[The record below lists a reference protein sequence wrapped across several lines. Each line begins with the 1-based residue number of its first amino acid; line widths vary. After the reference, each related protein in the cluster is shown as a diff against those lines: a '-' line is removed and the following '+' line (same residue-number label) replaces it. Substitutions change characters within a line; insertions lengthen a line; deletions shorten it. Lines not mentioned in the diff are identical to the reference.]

1 MCVSTHGYRVGVTD
15 LEAVARVRVSSGC
28 PVERLV
34 CHPRLP
40 LVAGLDGERPAV
52 HVWSCEAGQLR
63 ELGSVG
69 AESDGYGDAFG
80 WDRVERTPALAWHP
94 DKPRLVVAGG
104 ECGVVQWTPAGLS
117 TVDGVPPA
125 ADYRSLA
132 FSPDGRTLWASPS
145 SGDEGDAWD
154 SSDVVDLASGAV
166 SSGPPWDTGVAQHPG
181 GGVVVTLT
189 SDQGA
194 THGLFARVDPGAAP
208 GAMRLLRR
216 ALILDVDGYETP
228 LFSADGRH
236 FAIRGNA
243 YGNTLEVF
251 EFPSLQ
257 RVLSTTLGEPSPG
270 YPYPQEWL
278 DQMRAWSRHNLA
290 FGARPGVLWVGAPT
304 GALAEVDIEASRVVE
319 HGLLAGSPVSALAT
333 TAAGELVLASG
344 GGELVLVSVRSDPEE
359 TRAADDSDA
368 STAAASAVSE
378 FLDATSEVPDGGDLE
393 EHLVVTDGDRTW
405 NSDDLATVST
415 ATAGDPTWLRLRVAI
430 NKGCDAQT

>member
-1 MCVSTHGYRVGVTD
+1 M
-15 LEAVARVRVSSGC
+15 
-28 PVERLV
+28 V

-69 AESDGYGDAFG
+69 AETEGYGDVFG
-80 WDRVERTPALAWHP
+80 WERIELTPALAWHP
-94 DKPRLVVAGG
+94 DEPRLIVAGG

-117 TVDGVPPA
+117 AVDGVPPT

-145 SGDEGDAWD
+145 SGDAWD
-154 SSDVVDLASGAV
+154 SSDVVDLASGTV
-166 SSGPPWDTGVAQHPG
+166 SSGPPWDTGVARHPG
-181 GGVVVTLT
+181 GRLVVTLA

-194 THGLFARVDPGAAP
+194 THGLFARVDPGA
-208 GAMRLLRR
+208 GTSAMRLLRR

-243 YGNTLEVF
+243 YENTLEVF
-251 EFPSLQ
+251 AFPSLQ
-257 RVLSTTLGEPSPG
+257 RVLATTLGRPSPG

-290 FGARPGVLWVGAPT
+290 FGARPGVLWVGTPT
-304 GALAEVDIEASRVVE
+304 GALVEVDIEAPRAVE
-319 HGLLAGSPVSALAT
+319 HDVLVGSPVSALAA
-333 TAAGELVLASG
+333 TATGALVLASD
-344 GGELVLVSVRSDPEE
+344 GGELMLVSVRSDPEE
-359 TRAADDSDA
+359 TRAADDIDA
-368 STAAASAVSE
+368 STTAASAVSE

-393 EHLVVTDGDRTW
+393 EHLVLTNGDRTW
-405 NSDDLATVST
+405 NADDLATVHT
-415 ATAGDPTWLRLRVAI
+415 ATAEDPTWLQLRAAI
-430 NKGCDAQT
+430 NKACDART